1 MELLSRYFL
10 SFIIYSFLGYIVEV
24 IYVFIITK
32 KITNRGFLYGP
43 LVPIYG
49 LGALLILGAL
59 LPIYNLMTWY
69 SPILVFILGFLL
81 TSILEYLASFLI
93 ELMFHMRLW
102 DYSNHK
108 VNINGRVCLLNS
120 SLFAILVILVMYGLN
135 PYVVEFLINLLFNN
149 SILALYITSGILFI
163 IFSFDFAFSLK
174 KHIQLSMVIRYMEK
188 AYTSI
193 QNGVDIIKEKTEDFK
208 DTIHD
213 KIMDLR
219 IMFENSKTNRL
230 IERASLRYPSFK
242 VILSKSKVSFI
253 DFITDIKRRI
263 KGE

>member
-1 MELLSRYFL
+1 MDKVCFYFL
-10 SFIIYSFLGYIVEV
+10 SFIIYSFLGYICEV

-49 LGALLILGAL
+49 FGAMLILGVFYPL
-59 LPIYNLMTWY
+59 KSIMSWYQPI
-69 SPILVFILGFLL
+69 IVFIVGLLL
-81 TSILEYLASFLI
+81 TSLLEYLASLLI
-93 ELMFHMRLW
+93 ELIFHIRLW
-102 DYSNHK
+102 DYSKHK

-120 SLFAILVILVMYGLN
+120 SLFAILVLLVFYLID
-135 PYVVEFLINLLFNN
+135 PYVVSFLISSLLNLSEVLT
-149 SILALYITSGILFI
+149 YIVSGILFI

-174 KHIQLSMVIRYMEK
+174 THIKLSLVIKYMEK

-208 DTIHD
+208 DSIHD

-230 IERASLRYPSFK
+230 IEKASLRYPSFK